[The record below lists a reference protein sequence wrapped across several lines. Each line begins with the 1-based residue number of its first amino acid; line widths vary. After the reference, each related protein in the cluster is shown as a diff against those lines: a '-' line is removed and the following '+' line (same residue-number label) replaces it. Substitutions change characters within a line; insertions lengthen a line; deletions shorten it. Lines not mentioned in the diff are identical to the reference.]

1 MNLLA
6 DTNVLLWTFTDS
18 PRLSA
23 KTRKLMTDGRLVYI
37 SAASVWEIAIKRTLG
52 KLKCPDD
59 LELAITRTRFVPL
72 SVTVAHGIAAG
83 GLPRHHD
90 DPFDRMI
97 IAQAM
102 AESLMIITS
111 DERFRAYDVRV
122 MLI

>member
-1 MNLLA
+1 LNLLV
-6 DTNVLLWTFTDS
+6 DTNIVLWTFVDS

-23 KTRKLMTDGRLVYI
+23 KTRQMMTDGGLVYI

-59 LELAITRTRFVPL
+59 LELAISRTRFIPL
-72 SVTVAHGIAAG
+72 SVTVAHGITAG

-111 DERFRAYDVRV
+111 DERFSEYDVRV